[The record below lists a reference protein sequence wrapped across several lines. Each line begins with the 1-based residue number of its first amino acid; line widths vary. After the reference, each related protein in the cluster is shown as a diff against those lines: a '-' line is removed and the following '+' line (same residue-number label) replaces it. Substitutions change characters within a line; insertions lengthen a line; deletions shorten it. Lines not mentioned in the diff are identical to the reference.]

1 MNACA
6 DGNPECNEN
15 ADQADQAKGN
25 TTGFDADLQHSCYEC
40 VDSKKLVSYK
50 SAGSHTQRQWE
61 RRHTRMIR
69 ETPTSPICSTMPCA
83 VQYDPVVTI
92 PS

>member
-1 MNACA
+1 MNACT
-6 DGNPECNEN
+6 DGNPERNEN

-25 TTGFDADLQHSCYEC
+25 ATGSEANLEHSRYER
-40 VDSKKLVSYK
+40 VDSKKLVRNK

-61 RRHTRMIR
+61 RHTRMIR

-83 VQYDPVVTI
+83 VQ
-92 PS
+92 